1 MPAWGCEMPASEFM
15 TLNEHDQEVPADE
28 MGRPLKIIPGPENE
42 NEETE
47 TDNPV
52 LPEPPAVEEPE
63 EEALPEDIDDNC
75 LLISTESGW
84 VTFKPEHIQDEKH
97 VLVLI
102 LKGKADS
109 FIPKLGSQFRCHW
122 KDPEGK
128 MRTQELYYAGM
139 RFKLPQ
145 IPDNTILGFIKR
157 S

>member
-1 MPAWGCEMPASEFM
+1 MPNAQFM
-15 TLNEHDQEVPADE
+15 TLNEHGQEVPADE
-28 MGRPLKIIPGPENE
+28 MGRPLKVIPGPEDE
-42 NEETE
+42 DAETEETDSE
-47 TDNPV
+47 DNV
-52 LPEPPAVEEPE
+52 LPEPASLAESEARE

-122 KDPEGK
+122 RDADGK